1 MTTRRF
7 EKIAFLIFTLAV
19 VVATHLYVTFFTP
32 ASRDGG
38 VHTVYIQKGA
48 GFRVV
53 AESLEKASVVRD
65 AESFI
70 YAARLMGAYKKVQ
83 AGEYELDSSMTPL
96 AVLEALT
103 KGKVK
108 HHLVTIPEGY
118 NMQEVAGVLGAE
130 GLVDPSAFKARASD
144 RHFVASLGLDGSTLE
159 GYLFPDTYSFT
170 YGMSVD
176 EIIMK
181 MVDRFKAVYMAE
193 FDARARAK
201 GMSMSK
207 VVTLA
212 SIIEKET
219 GTDSERDL
227 ISAVFH
233 NRLKKRIKLQSDPTV
248 IYAIKDFDGNLTRKH
263 LREKTPYNTYVH
275 YGLPPGPIANPGR
288 ASLEAAISPA
298 HADYL
303 YFVSMNNGAHRFSS
317 SLKEHN
323 RAVDSFQRKHRAIK
337 HNRASGE
344 APQG

>member
-1 MTTRRF
+1 MPKRT
-7 EKIAFLIFTLAV
+7 EKIAFLILIVAV
-19 VVATHLYVTFFTP
+19 VVSTHLYITFFTP
-32 ASRDGG
+32 ASREGG
-38 VHTVYIQKGA
+38 VRTVYIQKGL

-53 AESLEKASVVRD
+53 AENLEKAGVVRD

-70 YAARLMGAYKKVQ
+70 YAARLLGAYKKVQ

-96 AVLEALT
+96 SILNALT

-108 HHLVTIPEGY
+108 NHLVIIPEGY
-118 NMQEVAGVLGAE
+118 NIKDVAGALGAE
-130 GLVDPSAFKARASD
+130 GLVDPAEFMARSAD
-144 RHFVASLGLDGSTLE
+144 RYFVATLGLDGATLE

-170 YGMSVD
+170 RGMSVD
-176 EIIMK
+176 EIITK
-181 MVDRFKAVYMAE
+181 MVEKFKAVYTAE

-201 GMSMSK
+201 GMSMRT

-219 GTDSERDL
+219 GASGERDL

-263 LREKTPYNTYVH
+263 LLEKTPYNTYVN

-298 HADYL
+298 RADYL
-303 YFVSMNNGAHRFSS
+303 YFVSNNNGTHVFSS

-323 RAVDSFQRKHRAIK
+323 RAVDSFQRKRRTK
-337 HNRASGE
+337 E
-344 APQG
+344 PAPANPPQS